1 MGVGVGQDI
10 NMLNTHQQLV
20 RTRRAGQDPRL
31 RAPGM
36 GTGLLELLSGMDQ
49 AEQGRLGS
57 GNSVIRSQRQRAQS
71 GGQTAKKNRRPRSW
85 NKNGHGSAEAED
97 VVPSSP
103 RKPSFPFQWAWESY
117 TTDGQAPLRPG
128 SLSAPAAPQHKFSC
142 KCTDSCLEAHDL
154 CWKMKVQHL
163 ERRQQLQAW
172 DVSIPSGQGEGR
184 ELEGGLQPPC
194 KKSGSGSESEEAA
207 EEAERGLSSGEL
219 PQSPRR
225 RSTLEEE
232 WFAEEPEEAEE
243 EEEEHKAP
251 RRRRAGSRR
260 KGWNSRAEASEKS
273 ELQGQGSHP
282 SSSDPQGPQRRKA
295 RATEREGMWD
305 LEKMKKQIEQNLDRG
320 LKKHPWKAWRIAIQN
335 CNRSGKAQALGE
347 DETPFAN
354 LTTRTF
360 HKRQEA
366 TRSMLQGWERRQQEE
381 QQQAEQRKARE
392 QQVQQQVARC
402 LATYA
407 PRSQGLGAAQRKLE
421 ELRRQERQRFA
432 EYQAELQGIQHRV
445 QARPFLFQQAMQTNA
460 RLTVTR
466 RFSQVLSALGL
477 DEEQLLA
484 EARKG
489 DAKGTSRKPRSQRP
503 IGERMEHSSQ
513 SPPETGTT
521 GSQPERRLTQAWT
534 EDPSPLDKN

>member
-1 MGVGVGQDI
+1 
-10 NMLNTHQQLV
+10 
-20 RTRRAGQDPRL
+20 
-31 RAPGM
+31 M
-36 GTGLLELLSGMDQ
+36 GTGLLKLLSGIDQ

-57 GNSVIRSQRQRAQS
+57 GNRVIWSQRQRAQS
-71 GGQTAKKNRRPRSW
+71 GGPTAKKDQKDRRPRSW
-85 NKNGHGSAEAED
+85 NKKGHGSAEAED
-97 VVPSSP
+97 LFLSSP

-117 TTDGQAPLRPG
+117 TAEGQAPRQPG
-128 SLSAPAAPQHKFSC
+128 SLSAPAAPQHKFSR
-142 KCTDSCLEAHDL
+142 KCTDSSAEARDL
-154 CWKMKVQHL
+154 FWKMKVRNL
-163 ERRQQLQAW
+163 ERRQQLEAW
-172 DVSIPSGQGEGR
+172 DVSMPSGQGEGQ
-184 ELEGGLQPPC
+184 ELELPSECGLQPPY

-207 EEAERGLSSGEL
+207 EEAESGLSSGEL
-219 PQSPRR
+219 PQPPRR
-225 RSTLEEE
+225 RSMLEEE
-232 WFAEEPEEAEE
+232 WFESEETEEAEE
-243 EEEEHKAP
+243 AEEDEHRAP

-260 KGWNSRAEASEKS
+260 KGWNACVEASEER
-273 ELQGQGSHP
+273 ELQSQRSNP

-295 RATEREGMWD
+295 RATELEGMWD
-305 LEKMKKQIEQNLDRG
+305 LEKMKKQLEQNLERG
-320 LKKHPWKAWRIAIQN
+320 LKKHPWKAWRIAVQN
-335 CNRSGKAQALGE
+335 YNRSGKAQALGE
-347 DETPFAN
+347 DETLFASFP
-354 LTTRTF
+354 TRTF

-366 TRSMLQGWERRQQEE
+366 NRSMLQAWERRQQEE
-381 QQQAEQRKARE
+381 QQQAEQRRTRE

-460 RLTVTR
+460 RLTATR

-503 IGERMEHSSQ
+503 TGERMEHSSQ

-521 GSQPERRLTQAWT
+521 GRQPERHSTPSLDWGS
-534 EDPSPLDKN
+534 SPLDKN